1 MKGGVGVSPGSVSR
15 VTRCLTL
22 HSLSLLFLDKDAS
35 SLVGRVHVPAAGLG
49 GCLPVIFQDF

>member
-1 MKGGVGVSPGSVSR
+1 MSPGSVSR

-22 HSLSLLFLDKDAS
+22 HSVSLLFLDKNAS
-35 SLVGRVHVPAAGLG
+35 SLVGRVHVPAAGPG